1 MTQQKRL
8 LRNFTFLSA
17 ALSNQ
22 LAELPIQVTG
32 GISKLSGD
40 KIWHSLPQ
48 LVGVVLVNYN
58 VTKLVG
64 VKNPEKNADFFVLMC

>member
-48 LVGVVLVNYN
+48 LVGIELMCQN
-58 VTKLVG
+58 LVG
-64 VKNPEKNADFFVLMC
+64 SKIQKRMPTSLLS